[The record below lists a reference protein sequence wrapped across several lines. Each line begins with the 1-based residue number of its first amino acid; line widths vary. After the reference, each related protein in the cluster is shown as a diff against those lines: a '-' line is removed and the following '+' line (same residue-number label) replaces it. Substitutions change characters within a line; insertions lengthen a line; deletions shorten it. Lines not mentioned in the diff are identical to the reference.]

1 MIDAIYQY
9 LAIPEPCRLGKR
21 VFKSLFLQKMQLGAG
36 DKTIFEQAVDSIL
49 WQYTLKP
56 ATIPVAAYRDDQ
68 REYVEIAVLQ
78 ANLRQ
83 SARHQRI
90 AETIQRAIPYPVLLV
105 LACESRVA
113 MSLAEKCFSQADRS
127 KIVADGF
134 FTTNWFSPAAPAG
147 GAEADFL
154 ADLNMGKLPRANFY
168 AMYSAWIA
176 RLIALQCAQ
185 FTGEYRLTPADVDW
199 HARRDRLAECRRI
212 EENITRLRRTLK
224 AEAQF
229 NRQVE
234 LNMRIKGL
242 EKELGEMAAPL

>member
-9 LAIPEPCRLGKR
+9 LAIPESCRLGKR

-36 DKTIFEQAVDSIL
+36 DKKTFEQAVDSIL

-83 SARHQRI
+83 PARHQRI
-90 AETIQRAIPYPVLLV
+90 AEAIQRAIPYPVLLV

-113 MSLAEKCFSQADRS
+113 MSLAEKCFGQADRS

-134 FTTNWFSPAAPAG
+134 FTTDWLPPDAPG
-147 GAEADFL
+147 GVDADFL

-168 AMYSAWIA
+168 AMYSAWVA
-176 RLIALQCAQ
+176 RLIALQCSQ
-185 FTGEYRLTPADVDW
+185 FTGEYRLTPADMDW
-199 HARRDRLAECRRI
+199 HARRDRLAECLRT
-212 EENITRLRRTLK
+212 EENISQLRRTL
-224 AEAQF
+224 ETETQF

-234 LNMRIKGL
+234 LNMRIKGM
-242 EKELGEMAAPL
+242 EKGLALAAKSL